1 MIFSQA
7 FELTLYYMSNTA
19 NIPLCVDLDGTLIHT
34 DLLMESFLVL
44 IKKQPLAIFYV
55 IGWLLK
61 GKAYC
66 KEQIA
71 LRVDLRADLLPYN
84 AALLEKLR
92 QEKEQ
97 GRTLVLATASHRK
110 FADQV
115 AAHLGLFDTVYAT
128 EDGVNLSSSRK
139 RDCLVRHYGEEGFDY
154 IGNSHDD
161 LKVWHAARHA
171 LLVDTSAGVKKTLE
185 RGKPVFWES
194 TTPRKPVKAVIKG
207 IRVHQWLKNVLI
219 FVPLIAAHQIANPL
233 KWLEACAAFIAF
245 SMCAS
250 SVYVLND
257 LLDLESDRH
266 HQSKR
271 KRPFASG
278 ALQISHGVVLTAL
291 LLLAAVVLALTVL
304 PPFFALTLAAYYVI
318 TVFYSFW
325 AKGRVAL
332 DVLLLAGLYT
342 MRLIAG
348 GAATDIELSLWLLAF
363 SMFIFLSLAFVKRYA
378 EMLTTLKRG
387 ERTASGRGYTVDDM
401 PLIQSMG
408 SSAGYIAVMILALY
422 INNPDLNQSYSHPKT
437 LWAMCP
443 LLLFWITRLWIKTS
457 RGEMH
462 EDPVVFA
469 AKDKLSRLVAVFLF
483 VAMWLAI

>member
-1 MIFSQA
+1 MISAQSRS
-7 FELTLYYMSNTA
+7 EV
-19 NIPLCVDLDGTLIHT
+19 PLCVDLDGTLIHT
-34 DLLMESFLVL
+34 DLLLESFLL
-44 IKKQPLAIFYV
+44 LLKKQPLAIFYV
-55 IGWLLK
+55 IGWLFK
-61 GKAYC
+61 GKAYL

-71 LRVDLRADLLPYN
+71 SRIELRADALPYN
-84 AALLEKLR
+84 AALLDKLR

-97 GRTLVLATASHRK
+97 GRMLVLATASHRSL
-110 FADQV
+110 ADKV
-115 AAHLGLFDTVYAT
+115 ATHLNLFDAVHAS
-128 EDGVNLSSSRK
+128 DGQINLSSSRK
-139 RDCLVRHYGEEGFDY
+139 RDCLIEHYGAAGFDY
-154 IGNSHDD
+154 IGNSQDD
-161 LKVWHAARHA
+161 VKVWQAARHA
-171 LLVDTSAGVKKTLE
+171 LLVDTSPGVKKTLE
-185 RGKPVFWES
+185 KTTPVFWENS
-194 TTPRKPVKAVIKG
+194 TPKNTFKAVVKG
-207 IRVHQWLKNVLI
+207 IRVHQWLKNALI
-219 FVPLIAAHQIANPL
+219 FVPLIVAHQFADPV
-233 KWLEACAAFIAF
+233 KWLQAGAAFIAF

-257 LLDLESDRH
+257 LLDLDSDRRH
-266 HQSKR
+266 ASKR

-278 ALQISHGVVLTAL
+278 ALQIHHGVALTAV
-291 LLLAAVVLALTVL
+291 LLLASIVLSLTVL
-304 PPFFALTLAAYYVI
+304 PIAFAATLALYYAI

-363 SMFIFLSLAFVKRYA
+363 SMFVFLSLAFVKRYA

-387 ERTASGRGYTVDDM
+387 EKSASGRGYTVDDM

-408 SSAGYIAVMILALY
+408 SSAGYIAVMVLALY
-422 INNPDLNQSYSHPKT
+422 INHPDLIQTYSHPKI

-469 AKDKLSRLVAVFLF
+469 AKDTLSRLIILLILA
-483 VAMWLAI
+483 AMWLAI